1 MSKTHLWI
9 AGHGKNKNGTFDS
22 GATNYISKGEHRFFK
37 EDFFPLAEKY
47 AKDSQDTF
55 IFFSEYNVYSYKN
68 LVELVKKYKPDTVT
82 EFHFDS
88 HSNENVTGGHVIIHK
103 DFKPDTIDL
112 KIKDVIHEMVGTRL
126 NHNNQKGIS
135 GRNNLQNV
143 NIAKN
148 NNINYRLPELFMSSN
163 KNDVDRVLNGLD
175 LYALQMVR
183 AFDSDVKKEVKE
195 SPKKEPLQNV
205 NSIEQLAQEV
215 IEGKHGTGEER
226 KKNLGNMY
234 KQVQNRVN
242 EILLPSKKKSKS
254 VQEVARE
261 VIAGKYGDNPSRRNR
276 LLAEGYNPTIIQN
289 EVNRMVGHGYGQSLN
304 QLVNDTINGK
314 YGNGE
319 TRKQK
324 LGSRYDE
331 VQNEI
336 NRRYRNK

>member
-1 MSKTHLWI
+1 MSKIHLWI
-9 AGHGKNKNGTFDS
+9 AGHGKNKNGTFDP

-47 AKDSQDTF
+47 AKDSKDTF

-68 LVELVKKYKPDTVT
+68 LVELVKKVKADTVT

-88 HSNENVTGGHVIIHK
+88 HSSDNVTGGHVIIHK

-126 NHNNQKGIS
+126 QHNNQKGIS

-143 NIAKN
+143 IIAKN

-163 KNDVDRVLNGLD
+163 KNDVDRVLNGLE

-183 AFDSDVKKEVKE
+183 AFDNDVRKEGKE

-205 NSIEQLAQEV
+205 KSIERLAQEV
-215 IEGKHGTGEER
+215 IEGKHGSGEKR
-226 KKNLGNMY
+226 KQNLGNMY

-254 VQEVARE
+254 LTDIASEV
-261 VIAGKYGDNPSRRNR
+261 VAGKWGNDPERHDR
-276 LLAEGYNPTIIQN
+276 LKNAGYNPVHVQN
-289 EVNRMVGHGYGQSLN
+289 MVNRMVGHGRKESLN
-304 QLVNDTINGK
+304 QLVNLTLNGDF
-314 YGNGE
+314 GNGE
-319 TRKQK
+319 ERKQK
-324 LGSRYDE
+324 LGSRYQE

-336 NRRYRNK
+336 NRRMR